1 MPIIYEIRGSSLPQ
15 VDKARLIEEAIR
27 SWVTV
32 APRPQIPGWSSEW
45 SNFQYI
51 DQWIAS
57 FPRWGIMD
65 KIVEFDTNFSTRVRT
80 RLGTLGEI
88 IPVLFDKSMH
98 YRVLFRVG
106 DRLYYC
112 KSAPGGYEEDDDPDF
127 DYTDHE
133 DILGMFP
140 ISYSQFLEADLSV
153 MESLISEHRADRN
166 IEDNRID
173 LANEHLFA
181 HNKMFHDIK
190 DFLVEQHREYPGDR
204 VLESWAKEDWD
215 AVRHSMTNVS
225 EESDCDDSS
234 CLVKNVVN
242 EPGTDLWWS

>member
-1 MPIIYEIRGSSLPQ
+1 MIYEIRGSSLTRIN
-15 VDKARLIEEAIR
+15 KAKLLEEAIR
-27 SWVTV
+27 SWGTA
-32 APRPQIPGWSSEW
+32 APPPQIPGWSSEW
-45 SNFQYI
+45 SKFQYI
-51 DQWIAS
+51 DQWIGS

-80 RLGTLGEI
+80 RLGILGEI
-88 IPVLFDKSMH
+88 NPVFFDKSMH

-112 KSAPGGYEEDDDPDF
+112 KSAPGGYEEDDDLEF

-140 ISYSQFLEADLSV
+140 ISYSQFLGADLSDMV
-153 MESLISEHRADRN
+153 NLISEHRADRT
-166 IEDNRID
+166 IEDNRIY

-190 DFLVEQHREYPGDR
+190 DFLVTRQGEYPGDK

-215 AVRHSMTNVS
+215 AVRLSMTTVS
-225 EESDCDDSS
+225 EESHCDDSY
-234 CLVKNVVN
+234 CLVNVAN
-242 EPGTDLWWS
+242 DPGTDWWWS

>member
-1 MPIIYEIRGSSLPQ
+1 MPIIYETRGSSLPQ
-15 VDKARLIEEAIR
+15 INKAKLLEEALR
-27 SWVTV
+27 SWGTV
-32 APRPQIPGWSSEW
+32 APPPQIPGWSSEW

-153 MESLISEHRADRN
+153 MDNLISEHRADRN

-234 CLVKNVVN
+234 CLVKNVAN

>member
-1 MPIIYEIRGSSLPQ
+1 MIYEIHGSSSPQ
-15 VDKARLIEEAIR
+15 INNAKLLEEALR
-27 SWVTV
+27 SWGTV
-32 APRPQIPGWSSEW
+32 APPPQIPGWSSEW
-45 SNFQYI
+45 SKFQYI

-65 KIVEFDTNFSTRVRT
+65 NIVEFDTNFSTRVRT

-112 KSAPGGYEEDDDPDF
+112 KSAPGGYEEDDDLEF

-133 DILGMFP
+133 DILGVFP

-153 MESLISEHRADRN
+153 IENLISEHRADRN
-166 IEDNRID
+166 IEDNHID

-190 DFLVEQHREYPGDR
+190 DFLVEQHGEYPGDR

-215 AVRHSMTNVS
+215 AVRLSMTNVS

-234 CLVKNVVN
+234 CLVNVAN
-242 EPGTDLWWS
+242 EPGTDWWWS

>member
-1 MPIIYEIRGSSLPQ
+1 MIYEIHGSSSPQ
-15 VDKARLIEEAIR
+15 INNAKLLEEALR
-27 SWVTV
+27 SWGTV
-32 APRPQIPGWSSEW
+32 APPPQIPGWSSEW
-45 SNFQYI
+45 SKFQYI

-65 KIVEFDTNFSTRVRT
+65 NIVEFDTNFSTRVRT

-112 KSAPGGYEEDDDPDF
+112 KSTPGGYEEEDDLEF

-133 DILGMFP
+133 DILGVFP

-153 MESLISEHRADRN
+153 MENLISEHRADRN

-190 DFLVEQHREYPGDR
+190 DFLVKQHGEYPGDR

-215 AVRHSMTNVS
+215 VVRHSMTNVS
-225 EESDCDDSS
+225 EESDCDDSP
-234 CLVKNVVN
+234 CLVNVEN
-242 EPGTDLWWS
+242 EPGTDWWWT